1 MRPLWDFAGEGP
13 EGDRPPY
20 WPAKAESLVGKRVLV
35 GLTFVNEHDEA
46 LEQAQYHGVIE
57 SADERD
63 GFAVRRADTGEL
75 EWLPPDLRAFETAA
89 PGEYRLRSTGEVVV
103 DPDLLSTWT
112 IERSGE

>member
-1 MRPLWDFAGEGP
+1 LDSAGQGP
-13 EGDRPPY
+13 QDDRPPY
-20 WPAKAESLVGKRVLV
+20 WPAKAESLVGKTVLV
-35 GLTFVNEHDEA
+35 GLTYVNAQHEA
-46 LEQAQYHGVIE
+46 AEQRQYHGVIE
-57 SADERD
+57 RADERD

-112 IERSGE
+112 IEWSAE

>member
-1 MRPLWDFAGEGP
+1 MADSAGEGP
-13 EGDRPPY
+13 KDDWAAE
-20 WPAKAESLVGKRVLV
+20 AESLLGKTVLV
-35 GLTFVNEHDEA
+35 GLTFVNEQDEA
-46 LEQAQYHGVIE
+46 LEQTQYHGFIE

-63 GFAVRRADTGEL
+63 GFAVRRADTGEV

-89 PGEYRLRSTGEVVV
+89 RGEYRLRSTGEVVV

>member
-13 EGDRPPY
+13 EDERPPY
-20 WPAKAESLVGKRVLV
+20 WAARAESLVGKTVLV
-35 GLTFVNEHDEA
+35 GLTFVNAQDKA
-46 LEQAQYHGVIE
+46 VEQRQYHGLIE

-112 IERSGE
+112 IEQSGE